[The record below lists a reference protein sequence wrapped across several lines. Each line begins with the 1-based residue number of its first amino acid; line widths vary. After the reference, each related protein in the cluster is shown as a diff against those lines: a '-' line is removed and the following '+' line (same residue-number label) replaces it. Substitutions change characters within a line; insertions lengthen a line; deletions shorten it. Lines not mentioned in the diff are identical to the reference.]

1 MNIRN
6 AEPGDAERLLEI
18 YSYYVEQTAVSYE
31 CETPSLDEFR
41 NRILETQK
49 NYPYFVAEEGGAI
62 VGYAYAGP
70 FKARAGYRFSCEV
83 TIYLDHNCRGCGFG
97 RGLYEA
103 LEAEL
108 KERGFR
114 NLYACIADPPEE
126 DEYLTKA
133 SERFHARLGFVRAGT
148 FHGCAYK
155 FGRWYNMI
163 WMEKIVGERDG
174 RN

>member
-1 MNIRN
+1 M
-6 AEPGDAERLLEI
+6 
-18 YSYYVEQTAVSYE
+18 
-31 CETPSLDEFR
+31 DEFR

-49 NYPYFVAEEGGAI
+49 NYPYFVAEEGGVI

-83 TIYLDHNCRGCGFG
+83 TIYLDRNCRGRGFG

-108 KERGFR
+108 KKRGFR

-133 SERFHARLGFVRAGT
+133 SERFHTRLGFVRAGT
-148 FHGCAYK
+148 FRGCAYK

-163 WMEKIVGERDG
+163 WMEKIMGERD
-174 RN
+174 RRI